1 MPMQNTGLSEKTKYV
16 ETDTGRAK
24 AGLRFRPP
32 RMLFNAIERPY
43 LLSKLM
49 DGLARQIVV
58 LRAPPGFGKTA
69 LMKVAYERI
78 IAGTLLLPGVRETPI
93 AHCSWLSLSL
103 PQSSDDFVAD
113 LRQALDL
120 PQMAETAALLET
132 MEAVGRRNGVTVLFL
147 DNADAVGGRHPFLEQ
162 MVLSAPDN
170 LCIAVSSFR
179 PAHIPLARLKARGT
193 LSEITA
199 NDLLFGRSELQRLL
213 SRPQT
218 AATSV
223 DQLMQVTRGWPALAQ
238 LASTISATV
247 SPKTEQ
253 RPLLTEHHADIT
265 GFVRET
271 IITQLSPALHH
282 LFQKM
287 AGFDEFRLDLAI
299 DLGAEQLSTDDFV
312 ILEALH
318 PVIEKITGGWLSLH
332 PVLRSCFQED
342 MSAMPTA
349 DGRDLHRRAATWFAT
364 RGLLEQAVLH
374 AARSGN
380 FRMAEEIIDQAG
392 GVDIF
397 LRAGHK
403 VLEHLI
409 DNFPPDVLHASP
421 GLVVC
426 YAVVLSKRGNATAGG
441 ERLDLLKEKDDWSAI
456 ALAAVPHEVLDHIDS
471 LIDVYL
477 DRRMGA
483 GQAQRLEQV
492 VATLPPH
499 ATWEL
504 GWIHNHLCII
514 YTRLGELEAARRS
527 ALKALGYYREE
538 KAAYAQVFMLV
549 HLGLVGSLSGEFSAA
564 LQFCREAE
572 ALVESAHWTDR
583 NLLAIARLAS
593 ADVLYHQGEVHLVER
608 ILSESVEPLVRG
620 ESWVDLFTRLFSL
633 LARSRL
639 HVSGFDTAIAAI
651 DKAEEVAVER
661 AMPRLQIAA
670 GIMRIDL
677 LVRVGMI
684 ESAVQASEKI
694 AALKAKTEPAN
705 WTWREAYDYEIATA
719 RLALALGHPQ
729 TALETLE
736 GLIAASTVSG
746 QGYHRL
752 VAEVMAV
759 RAAWKAGR
767 QQQALSYLQSA
778 IALAR
783 AHEVTQLFIDEG
795 QEFAA
800 TLRAIVRRFGL
811 KAFSVDAV
819 EFLSRIAGHGFRR
832 QPRTF
837 SAISN
842 STQTLAP
849 SAGLLSSRETA
860 VLKLL
865 ADGSSNKEMA
875 RLLSIS
881 EATVKFHLKNIY
893 AKLGVS
899 RRTMAVSVGRQLNL
913 TGSD

>member
-1 MPMQNTGLSEKTKYV
+1 MPMQNPGLSEKTKSV
-16 ETDTGRAK
+16 ETGVERGK

-69 LMKVAYERI
+69 LMKAAYDRI
-78 IAGTLLLPGVRETPI
+78 LAGTLLLPGMRETPI
-93 AHCSWLSLSL
+93 AHCSWLTLSS
-103 PQSSDDFVAD
+103 PQSPEDFVAD

-120 PQMAETAALLET
+120 PQRADTADALLDT
-132 MEAVGRRNGVTVLFL
+132 MEAVGRRSGVTVLFL
-147 DNADAVGGRHPFLEQ
+147 DNADAAVGQHPFLEQ

-170 LCIAVSSFR
+170 LSIAVASFR
-179 PAHIPLARLKARGT
+179 PAAIPLARLKARGT

-199 NDLLFGRSELQRLL
+199 SDLLFGRSELQRLL
-213 SRPQT
+213 SRSQT
-218 AATSV
+218 AASV

-238 LASTISATV
+238 LGSSVSAQTG
-247 SPKTEQ
+247 PFLTEQ
-253 RPLLTEHHADIT
+253 HADMM

-271 IITQLSPALHH
+271 IISQLSPALYDV
-282 LFQKM
+282 LQKM
-287 AGFDEFRLDLAI
+287 AGFDEFRLDLAT
-299 DLGAEQLSTDDFV
+299 DLGAEPVSSDD
-312 ILEALH
+312 LALLDALN
-318 PVIEKITGGWLSLH
+318 PVVEKNTGGWLSLH
-332 PVLRSCFQED
+332 PVLRSCLTED
-342 MSAMPTA
+342 MATKPT
-349 DGRDLHRRAATWFAT
+349 DNGRALHRRAATWFAT
-364 RGLLEQAVLH
+364 RGLLEQAVSH
-374 AARSGN
+374 AARSGD

-426 YAVVLSKRGNATAGG
+426 YAVVLSKRGNGTAGR
-441 ERLDLLKEKDDWSAI
+441 ERLDLLKENSDWSKV
-456 ALAAVPHEVLDHIDS
+456 ALAAVPRDVLDHIDS
-471 LIDVYL
+471 LIDVYV
-477 DRRMGA
+477 DRRMDTA
-483 GQAQRLEQV
+483 RANHWEQV
-492 VATLPPH
+492 AATLPPH

-504 GWIHNHLCII
+504 AWIHNHLCII
-514 YTRLGELEAARRS
+514 YTRLGDLEAARRT

-549 HLGLVGSLSGEFSAA
+549 HLGLVGSLSGEFSSA

-572 ALVESAHWTDR
+572 SLVESKHWSDR
-583 NLLAIARLAS
+583 NLLAITRLAC
-593 ADVLYHQGEVHLVER
+593 ADVLYHQGEVQLVETM
-608 ILSESVEPLVRG
+608 LSECMEPMVRG

-661 AMPRLQIAA
+661 AMPRLKIAA

-684 ESAVQASEKI
+684 ESAVQASEKVV
-694 AALKAKTEPAN
+694 AMRGRVDPNN
-705 WTWREAYDYEIATA
+705 WTWREDYDYEIASA
-719 RLALALGHPQ
+719 RLALVLGHAQ
-729 TALETLE
+729 TALDALETL
-736 GLIAASTVSG
+736 IAKSSRDG

-752 VAEVMAV
+752 IAEIIAV
-759 RAAWKAGR
+759 RAAWNAG
-767 QQQALSYLQSA
+767 QQDKALSYMQSA

-783 AHEVTQLFIDEG
+783 AHEATQFFIDEG
-795 QEFAA
+795 PEFAI

-819 EFLSRIAGHGFRR
+819 DFMSRIVGHGFQR
-832 QPRTF
+832 QPKT
-837 SAISN
+837 AIAM
-842 STQTLAP
+842 QERIDGVKP
-849 SAGLLSSRETA
+849 SAGLLSGRETS

-865 ADGSSNKEMA
+865 ADGRSNKEMA
-875 RLLSIS
+875 RSLDIS

-899 RRTMAVSVGRQLNL
+899 RRGMAVSVSNQLNL
-913 TGSD
+913 TGSS